1 MRSRSRR
8 LRLRNGKNSARESA
22 KEGEKVMA
30 EDVLTQIDS
39 KVKSNKVML
48 FMKGTPDFPQCGF
61 SAHTVEILKSYG
73 VPFAT
78 EDVLADTAVRDGIKR
93 YSNWPTIPQI
103 YIDGKFVGGCDIL
116 HELHE
121 RGELEPMLK
130 SALGK

>member
-1 MRSRSRR
+1 
-8 LRLRNGKNSARESA
+8 
-22 KEGEKVMA
+22 MA
-30 EDVLTQIDS
+30 EDVLKKIDDT
-39 KVKSNKVML
+39 VKKNKVML
-48 FMKGTPDFPQCGF
+48 YMKGTPDFPQCGF

-73 VPFAT
+73 FPFGS
-78 EDVLADTAVRDGIKR
+78 EDVLADPLVRDGIKR

-130 SALGK
+130 AAFDK